1 MKKNI
6 IYIVLLALV
15 TSISFSSC
23 EDMLSPDMDR
33 NDEID
38 AVAADTLYSY
48 WGILKSLQSVAE
60 RYVILGECR
69 GDLVG
74 GTEYVS
80 DSIHAILDFQTAD
93 VATADGAC
101 RYLKAN
107 DFYHIINSCNAYM
120 AQCDT
125 LRRTGTDRSIMIKEY
140 AQVASI
146 RAWVYMQLLLAY
158 QRVPLID
165 TPVLSTEDIDAVH
178 SSGRFVTI
186 DDFADSPI
194 VKKLEEV
201 CNVDY
206 PNYGNYTSLVH
217 STLCLFPQHLVL
229 GDIYLLR
236 AKGGDKDSYRKAA
249 QHYYSYLNSE
259 WGGVI
264 QTNNYFGT
272 MERDPITDVFEL
284 GTTAGWPGMFNTTSE
299 VKATQEVVTVIP
311 SSMSKLF
318 GSVQRGIQQLFGFDS
333 EISVRTNTEDTIT
346 TVAVS
351 LTANFKHELGAS
363 KAYKDL
369 NQSQDY
375 EAYIGASLQAAGG
388 PTVINGAGDARY
400 HMTTNN
406 RPDPESDDSELVN
419 FVMKQNHGSGTAI
432 AVGGGRSVSVRV
444 TTITFPTAYPIIYR
458 KGSIWLRFAEA
469 LNGAGFP
476 GYAFAILKS
485 GLCGNDAWVPTLAT
499 RYQPDEIRYF
509 GIENGDSTFF
519 TSDDALEDFYVTRAT
534 NEGITFSEDEATRKT
549 EYQTYLSDNGITIGK
564 DTLSYNEWP
573 DEAYQA
579 TNLVC
584 DFIGRRET
592 QEAQSYP
599 FFTFQTDKGYLRG
612 SGTTYTYAIGGSD
625 RQIGSSFAASDP
637 IGGDNITTGIHTRG
651 CGRILP
657 WERNTIFNYVD
668 QINKMLK
675 ADGEAPLTKK
685 EIYQEANLAKVQK
698 AVAHLILDELALET
712 AFEGNRF
719 FDLVCYSRA
728 CNDPDEL
735 AKRVA
740 ARSGNIDAA
749 LRTRLQNESNWFFKL
764 PTK

>member
-23 EDMLSPDMDR
+23 EDMLTPDMDR

-69 GDLVG
+69 GDLVS

-80 DSIHAILDFQTAD
+80 DSIHAILDFQTSD

-101 RYLKAN
+101 RYLKAS
-107 DFYHIINSCNAYM
+107 DFYHVINSCNAYM
-120 AQCDT
+120 AKCDT
-125 LRRTGTDRSIMIKEY
+125 LRRTGTDRSYMIKEY

-146 RAWVYMQLLLAY
+146 RAWVYMQLLLTY

-194 VKKLEEV
+194 VQKLEEV
-201 CNVDY
+201 ANVDY
-206 PNYGNYTSLVH
+206 PNYGEYKNLVH

-236 AKGGDKDSYRKAA
+236 GKQGDKDSYRKAA

-264 QTNNYFGT
+264 QTNNMFGL
-272 MERDPITDVFEL
+272 MERNSLTDYFEL
-284 GTTAGWPGMFNTTSE
+284 GLTSGWPGMFNTTTE
-299 VKATQEVVTVIP
+299 VEATQEVVTVIP

-333 EISVRTNTEDTIT
+333 ETSVRTNAEDTVT
-346 TVAVS
+346 TVAVT
-351 LTANFKHELGAS
+351 LYENFKHELGAS
-363 KAYKDL
+363 KSYENL
-369 NQSQDY
+369 NQAQDY
-375 EAYIGASLQAAGG
+375 EAYIGTSDKNDCK
-388 PTVINGAGDARY
+388 VINGAGDARY
-400 HMTTNN
+400 YMSTNN
-406 RPDPESDDSELVN
+406 RPNFESDDSELVN
-419 FVMKQNHGSGTAI
+419 FVMKQNMGSGL
-432 AVGGGRSVSVRV
+432 VSVSGGRGTAFVGRV
-444 TTITFPTAYPIIYR
+444 NTIVFPSAYPIIYR

-485 GLCGNDAWVPTLAT
+485 GLCGNDAWVPTLT
-499 RYQPDEIRYF
+499 TKYQPDEIRYF

-519 TSDDALEDFYVTRAT
+519 ASADELKNSYIQRAT
-534 NEGITFSEDEATRKT
+534 NEGVVFSEDEATRET
-549 EYQTYLSDNGITIGK
+549 EYQTYLTDNGIMLGK

-573 DEAYQA
+573 DEAYPE
-579 TNLVC
+579 TDLVC
-584 DFIGRRET
+584 YHIGRRET
-592 QEAQSYP
+592 REAQSYP

-612 SGTTYTYAIGGSD
+612 SGTTYQYAFGGTD
-625 RQIGSSFAASDP
+625 REIASGIIAELFNEDAL
-637 IGGDNITTGIHTRG
+637 TTGIHTRG
-651 CGRILP
+651 CGRVKP
-657 WERNTIFNYVD
+657 YERNTVFNYVD
-668 QINKMLK
+668 QINKML
-675 ADGEAPLTKK
+675 AEDGEATLTKK
-685 EIYQEANLAKVQK
+685 QIYQEANLPKVQK
-698 AVAHLILDELALET
+698 AIAHLILDELALET

-719 FDLVCYSRA
+719 FDLVCYSRFCGSA
-728 CNDPDEL
+728 DEL

-740 ARSGNIDAA
+740 SRSGTMDGG
-749 LRTRLQNESNWFFKL
+749 LRTRLQTESNWFFKL
-764 PTK
+764 PNP

>member
-23 EDMLSPDMDR
+23 EDMLTPDMDR

-60 RYVILGECR
+60 RYVVLGECR
-69 GDLVG
+69 GDLVS

-80 DSIHAILDFQTAD
+80 DSIHAILDFQTSD

-101 RYLKAN
+101 RYLKAS

-125 LRRTGTDRSIMIKEY
+125 LRRTGTDRSVMIKEY

-146 RAWVYMQLLLAY
+146 RAWVYLQLLLAY
-158 QRVPLID
+158 QRVPLIE
-165 TPVLSTEDIDAVH
+165 TPVLSTKDIDAVH
-178 SSGRFVTI
+178 NAGRFVTI

-194 VKKLEEV
+194 VQKLEEV
-201 CNVDY
+201 ANVDY
-206 PNYGNYTSLVH
+206 PNYGEYSSLVH
-217 STLCLFPQHLVL
+217 STLCLYPQHLVL

-236 AKGGDKDSYRKAA
+236 GKQGDKDSYRKAA

-264 QTNNYFGT
+264 QTNSMFGL
-272 MERDPITDVFEL
+272 MERNRITDYFEL
-284 GTTAGWPGMFNTTSE
+284 ATTSGWPGMFNTTTE
-299 VKATQEVVTVIP
+299 VDATQEVVTVIP

-333 EISVRTNTEDTIT
+333 ETSVRTNAEDTVT
-346 TVAVS
+346 TVAVT
-351 LTANFKHELGAS
+351 LYENFKHELGAS
-363 KAYKDL
+363 KAYVNL
-369 NQSQDY
+369 NRAQDY
-375 EAYIGASLQAAGG
+375 EAYIGEDN
-388 PTVINGAGDARY
+388 TRTCRVINGAGDARY
-400 HMTTNN
+400 YMTTNE
-406 RPDPESDDSELVN
+406 RPDPESDNFETVN
-419 FVMKQNHGSGTAI
+419 FVMKQNMGSGLVAI
-432 AVGGGRSVSVRV
+432 GLGGGSALVSRMNS
-444 TTITFPTAYPIIYR
+444 IMFPTAYPIIYR

-509 GIENGDSTFF
+509 GVENGDSTFF
-519 TSDDALEDFYVTRAT
+519 ASADELKDSYIQRAT
-534 NEGITFSEDEATRKT
+534 NEGVVFSEDEATRET
-549 EYQTYLSDNGITIGK
+549 EYQTYLTDNGITLGR

-573 DEAYQA
+573 DESYVPED
-579 TNLVC
+579 LVC
-584 DFIGRRET
+584 DHIGRRET
-592 QEAQSYP
+592 REAQSYP

-612 SGTTYTYAIGGSD
+612 SGTSYTYAVGGTD
-625 RQIGSSFAASDP
+625 REIGSSLSTYELN
-637 IGGDNITTGIHTRG
+637 GDALTTGIHTRG

-657 WERNTIFNYVD
+657 NERSTVFNYVD
-668 QINKMLK
+668 QINKML
-675 ADGEAPLTKK
+675 AQDGESTLTKK
-685 EIYQEANLAKVQK
+685 EIYQEANLPKVQK
-698 AVAHLILDELALET
+698 AIAHLILDELALET

-719 FDLVCYSRA
+719 FDLVCYSRF
-728 CNDPDEL
+728 CGNPDEL

-740 ARSGNIDAA
+740 ARSGTMDAA
-749 LRTRLQNESNWFFKL
+749 LRSRLQNESNWFFKL
-764 PTK
+764 PTR